1 MQYSLLRF
9 DELQHLYTHLNHV
22 SVTHK
27 FGKFTEKKVIL
38 FFQGFEFV
46 LGNRFSGANL
56 LMKKMIL
63 CECAD
68 VVKIRNVDR
77 RLSFCNW

>member
-46 LGNRFSGANL
+46 LGKPSYEEDDPLRVRGCS
-56 LMKKMIL
+56 KDK
-63 CECAD
+63 EC
-68 VVKIRNVDR
+68 
-77 RLSFCNW
+77 